1 MAYMLYQQEDNK
13 MFDINYLKASL
24 LRAKKGNDFSSE
36 PIIKYNLTPN
46 EVSLYFF
53 FKDVM
58 SDDDFDV
65 ASTISGE
72 VISDF
77 NNDFELTEDFT
88 TNKTKFDSYEGFILE
103 LL

>member
-1 MAYMLYQQEDNK
+1 

-24 LRAKKGNDFSSE
+24 IRAKKGNDFSIE
-36 PIIKYNLTPN
+36 PIIKYNLEQA

-53 FKDVM
+53 FKDNM
-58 SDDDFDV
+58 SDDDFDI

-77 NNDFELTEDFT
+77 DDDFELTEDFT
-88 TNKTKFDSYEGFILE
+88 TDKNKFDAYEGFIL
-103 LL
+103 